1 MSEFNICGV
10 LVHARPGQAEQVSAC
25 LKKLTGVEVHSVTEN
40 SRLVITIE
48 GDTRGMVADTMSG
61 FNKVEHVLST
71 SMIYQYSDTDTD
83 TDTDIKQEMSA

>member
-10 LVHARPGQAEQVSAC
+10 LVHARPGQAHQVSQQ
-25 LKKLTGVEVHSVTEN
+25 LEKFSGVEIHSLTDD

-48 GDTRGMVADTMSG
+48 GDTRGLIADTMSG

-71 SMIYQYSDTDTD
+71 SMIYQYSDTDTE
-83 TDTDIKQEMSA
+83 QEMSA